1 MKNRENIK
9 YYIGVDI
16 GTNSVG
22 WAVIDENGNLLKKGK
37 HHLWGSRLFDQA
49 QTAQNRRNYRS
60 SRRRYNKRRQRIGLL
75 RLIMSDMVLEVD
87 PSFFIRL
94 EKTTFLDKED
104 KKAILKDNY
113 KMNYNLFCDEDYND
127 KKYFKDYPT
136 IYHLRKKLCESD
148 EKADPR
154 LIYLALHHIVK
165 YRGNFLYEGQELHLE
180 PSNKEEDLKILFNM
194 LSKNND
200 TTYDISDEQIQFIL
214 KTVVENISKT
224 AKVDEC
230 MSHLKLNSE
239 DKKIVKEFMRGL
251 VGNKFNVSKLY
262 MHEDLQFDDED
273 LKLQFSDKS
282 YEEKIMEYENV
293 LEEKMEFIDLMQQ
306 FYSWIELS
314 KIVGSDSQHAS
325 ISGAMVNIYERHRED
340 LKTLKEVMLKI
351 GKKEY
356 DEMFKPTSK
365 NVVNYYN
372 YVNPVACSG
381 DKTDGFYK
389 YVKKAIEKS
398 DDSRKDEILQK
409 IANETYMLKQTS
421 KNNAYIPYQMQ
432 KDELIKIL
440 DHQEKYYPVLKENRD
455 KIISILEFRIPYY
468 YGPLDGNKQFGC

>member
-1 MKNRENIK
+1 MSIVKNREKIK
-9 YYIGVDI
+9 YYIGVDV

-22 WAVIDENGNLLKKGK
+22 WAVIDENGYLLNKGK

-60 SRRRYNKRRQRIGLL
+60 SRRRYNKRRERIRLL
-75 RLIMSDMVLEVD
+75 QMIMSDMVLKVD
-87 PSFFIRL
+87 SSFFIRL

-113 KMNYNLFCDEDYND
+113 KMNYNLFCNEDYND
-127 KKYFKDYPT
+127 KDYFKNYPT

-148 EKADPR
+148 EKAEPR

-180 PSNKEEDLKILFNM
+180 PSNKEDDLKILFDV
-194 LSKNND
+194 LGKNND
-200 TTYDISDEQIQFIL
+200 TIYNISDEQIQFIL
-214 KTVVENISKT
+214 KTVVENISRT
-224 AKVDEC
+224 AKVSKC
-230 MSHLKLNSE
+230 ISQLKLNNE
-239 DKKIVKEFMRGL
+239 DKKVVKEFINGL

-262 MHEDLQFDDED
+262 IRDEDLQFDNED
-273 LKLQFSDKS
+273 LKMQFSNKS
-282 YEEKIMEYENV
+282 YEENITEYENI
-293 LEEKMEFIDLMQQ
+293 LKEKMEFIDLMQQ

-325 ISGAMVNIYERHRED
+325 ISDAMVNIYENHGKD
-340 LKTLKEVMLKI
+340 LRTLKEMMLKI

-365 NVVNYYN
+365 NIVNYYN
-372 YVNPVACSG
+372 YINPVAWSG

-389 YVKKAIEKS
+389 YVKKAIE
-398 DDSRKDEILQK
+398 
-409 IANETYMLKQTS
+409 N
-421 KNNAYIPYQMQ
+421 QM
-432 KDELIKIL
+432 I
-440 DHQEKYYPVLKENRD
+440 QEKMKFLKRLLM
-455 KIISILEFRIPYY
+455 K
-468 YGPLDGNKQFGC
+468 PLC